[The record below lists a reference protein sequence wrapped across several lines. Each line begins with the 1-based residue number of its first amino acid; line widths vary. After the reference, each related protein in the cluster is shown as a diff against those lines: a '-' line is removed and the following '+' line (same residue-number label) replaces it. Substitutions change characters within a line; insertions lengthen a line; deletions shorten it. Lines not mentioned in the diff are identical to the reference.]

1 MSRWA
6 YVNHRFVRH
15 GEAAVHIE
23 DRGYQ
28 LADGIYEVWA
38 VMGGRLIDVEGHFE
52 RLARSLGELRIPEP
66 MGRRALELVLREA
79 VRRNRVDY
87 GLVYLQVTRGV
98 ARRDHAFPDPAPT
111 PAIVITARS
120 LDRNAAEAKAARGIT
135 VITTPENRWG
145 RCDIKTVGLLPNAL
159 AKQAAKEQGCA
170 EAWFV
175 DPDGLVTE
183 GASSNA
189 WIVTKDDR
197 VITRPAQHG
206 ILRGMDALQ
215 LSVIGPRKVQPF
227 DVLATFVEGRAE
239 RQFLRRLMRLQ
250 LSLEWEAHGERDVH
264 HKLDVATRYGLV
276 QRFTRN
282 LRACHRQYR
291 KRHGESQEHHRYLRD
306 KAQPERTFT
315 HQATV

>member
-38 VMGGRLIDVEGHFE
+38 VMGGKLVDVEGHFE
-52 RLARSLGELRIPEP
+52 RLARSLAELRIAQP
-66 MGRRALELVLREA
+66 MARKPLELVLREA

-98 ARRDHAFPDPAPT
+98 ARRDHAFPDPAPP
-111 PAIVITARS
+111 PAIVITAKS
-120 LDRNAAEAKAARGIT
+120 LDRAAAEARAARGIT

-159 AKQAAKEQGCA
+159 AKQAAREQGA
-170 EAWFV
+170 GEAWFV
-175 DPDGLVTE
+175 DADGLVTE

-189 WIVTKDDR
+189 WIVDKDGVLR
-197 VITRPAQHG
+197 TRDTTAN
-206 ILRGMDALQ
+206 ILRGVTRKTVMGLLGEVNIRLDERAFTPEEARTAREAFITGAGAL
-215 LSVIGPRKVQPF
+215 VMPVVGIDGAPIGDGQPGP
-227 DVLATFVEGRAE
+227 VA
-239 RQFLRRLMRLQ
+239 RRL
-250 LSLEWEAHGERDVH
+250 
-264 HKLDVATRYGLV
+264 
-276 QRFTRN
+276 
-282 LRACHRQYR
+282 RALYI
-291 KRHGESQEHHRYLRD
+291 EN
-306 KAQPERTFT
+306 AQ
-315 HQATV
+315 ASIN